1 MTNTS
6 ADTKQRLSSSRSLIA
21 LVGLLLVGGL
31 FAQDAEPNAVTSSA
45 DDSALTHEQ
54 LTDARKSLI
63 DANDLP
69 DQARKTAADLYD
81 KAAAD
86 LAAARSAADETK
98 IYALDEKEAAER
110 IARWQEAATRPTTN
124 QPVVIPSD
132 ADLPQLQTAL
142 QQHKAQLET
151 LEKQAKAIEDRI
163 ANRPDRLKELPKLIA
178 RLEEA
183 LEGLSPAEAP
193 PADPNIPEAVSKA
206 RLVARK
212 AQRQATAAQ
221 LEARKKELATFETRG
236 KLLRAES
243 SWLSR
248 RIAEMERKVNAWQ
261 QAVTEK
267 QKAESIETV
276 REAERVAREVAEK
289 HPVLSKVAEENT
301 EFAAESVGPDAPL
314 QKLSDVRSRLDRMD
328 KQLNDLTT
336 TFETLREMVDKVG
349 ATNEIGQLLRNQL
362 ALLPDVERIRSEI
375 DTLQEEISQVQLRL
389 ISLNDRR
396 SRLADID
403 AYAEQILAE
412 SGNVPESSQRREQL
426 LAELRRL
433 LEARKTFVQKLIN
446 EYEEYYSPLL
456 TLTEQKRV
464 LVERAEALRAFINER
479 VLWIPSTEPVGLN
492 DLSELVGAVRQV
504 AAPSVWGSLG
514 EALRRDAMGNP
525 VLVGLCVLV
534 VGGLVVGRRKLSGI
548 ARRLDAEVKKDYPG
562 AMWMT
567 LWSLVLVMLLAA
579 TGPAIVALLGWRL
592 SAGGRPGSAAEA
604 AGMGLWFVA
613 ICWFPLALL
622 RQVSCDRGLGEVH
635 FRWSADALKRVRLSL
650 MMPLLIGLPLLFVVA
665 ASQVDGQAAER
676 GGVGRLAAIVA
687 LVGLGGY
694 LAILLRPG
702 GKVHEGLAVRR
713 KDSWVAS
720 LWRLWYFLAVAVP
733 VSLGV
738 IAAMG
743 YYYTTLQLSARLV
756 EQIWWILGLI
766 LLNGV
771 LIRSVFIGRRRL
783 TMREIET
790 RRAAQ
795 EEKRKR
801 QAEGEEQSD
810 LVAEVEPEHV
820 DLAAVNE
827 QTRSLV
833 RWIMLTLFVVGTWMI
848 WDDVLPALGI
858 LREVTLW
865 SVGEAGVTLAHVV
878 AAVVTIALTVAAARN
893 VAGILEITV
902 LQRFH
907 AEAGLR
913 YAVNALARYA
923 IIVIGMVMAFNA
935 IGVGWSQVQWL
946 VAAMTVGLGFGLQE
960 IFANFVSGLIILF
973 ERPIRVG
980 DIVTVGGVT
989 GSVTRI
995 RIRATTITDWDR
1007 RELILPNKDFITGQ
1021 LINWTLSDSV
1031 IRVVIPVGI
1040 AYGSDTRLARDL
1052 MLDVASKAE
1061 RVLDEPPPQ
1070 AFFMEFG
1077 DSTLN
1082 YELRVHVN
1090 GLQDFLRVRNDLLSM
1105 IDDIFREHN
1114 IEIAFPQRDIH
1125 VRMGDGQI
1133 PVSLRQDQPDPS
1145 GSSGKPVADPP
1156 ENVG

>member
-6 ADTKQRLSSSRSLIA
+6 ADTKQRLSPSRSLIA
-21 LVGLLLVGGL
+21 LVGLLLAGGL
-31 FAQDAEPNAVTSSA
+31 LAQSVEPNAVTSSV
-45 DDSALTHEQ
+45 DDSALTREQ

-63 DANDLP
+63 DANDLS

-81 KAAAD
+81 KAAAH
-86 LAAARSAADETK
+86 LAAAHATADETK
-98 IYALDEKEAAER
+98 TYALDEKEAAGR
-110 IARWQEAATRPTTN
+110 IARWQEAATRLATT
-124 QPVVIPSD
+124 QPIEIPDD
-132 ADLPQLQTAL
+132 ADLAQLQTSL

-163 ANRPDRLKELPKLIA
+163 ANRPDRLKELPALIA
-178 RLEEA
+178 QLETTLA
-183 LEGLSPAEAP
+183 GLSPAEAP

-236 KLLRAES
+236 KLMRAES

-248 RIAEMERKVNAWQ
+248 RIAETQRRVDAWQ

-267 QKAESIETV
+267 QQAESLETV
-276 REAERVAREVAEK
+276 REAEKVAREAAEK

-301 EFAAESVGPDAPL
+301 ELAARSVGPDAPL
-314 QKLSDVRSRLDRMD
+314 QKLSDARSRLDRVQ

-336 TFETLREMVDKVG
+336 TFETLKEMVDKVG

-362 ALLPDVERIRSEI
+362 ALLPDTARIRSEI

-412 SGNVPESSQRREQL
+412 AGNVPESAPRREQL

-433 LEARKTFVQKLIN
+433 LEARKTLVQKLIN
-446 EYEEYYSPLL
+446 EYEQYYSPLL

-464 LVERAEALRAFINER
+464 LVERTEALRAFINER
-479 VLWIPSTEPVGLN
+479 VLWIPSTDPVGLS
-492 DLSELVGAVRQV
+492 DLAELVGAVRQV
-504 AAPSVWGSLG
+504 VAPSLWVSLC
-514 EALRRDAMGNP
+514 EALRRDATGNP
-525 VLVGLCVLV
+525 VVVGLGVLV
-534 VGGLVVGRRKLSGI
+534 VGGLIVGRRKLSGI

-567 LWSLVLVMLLAA
+567 LWSLVLVVLLAA
-579 TGPAIVALLGWRL
+579 TGPAIIALLGWRL
-592 SAGGRPGSAAEA
+592 SAGGRPGSAADA
-604 AGMGLWFVA
+604 AGVGLWFVA

-622 RQVSCDRGLGEVH
+622 RGISRSRGLGEVH
-635 FRWSADALKRVRLSL
+635 FRWSVDALKRVRLSL
-650 MMPLLIGLPLLFVVA
+650 VTPLLIGLPLLFVVA

-687 LVGLGGY
+687 LVGLGAY

-720 LWRLWYFLAVAVP
+720 LWRLWYLLAVAVP

-790 RRAAQ
+790 RRAVQ

-865 SVGEAGVTLAHVV
+865 SAGGASVTLAHVI
-878 AAVVTIALTVAAARN
+878 AAIVTIALTVAAARN

-923 IIVIGMVMAFNA
+923 IIVIGVVMAFNA

-960 IFANFVSGLIILF
+960 IFANFVCGLIILF

-989 GSVTRI
+989 GAVSRI

-1040 AYGSDTRLARDL
+1040 AYGSNTRLARDL
-1052 MLDVASKAE
+1052 MLQVAAKAE

-1082 YELRVHVN
+1082 YELRVHVD

-1105 IDDIFREHN
+1105 VDDIFREHN

-1133 PVSLRQDQPDPS
+1133 PVSLRQDQPDQP
-1145 GSSGKPVADPP
+1145 GSSDKPVADPP
-1156 ENVG
+1156 EDVG